1 MVASRQAEDV
11 VERIVW
17 DRYRVHGVQRAA
29 KKCNLFEFMESNVL
43 QKNEIPNLL
52 ETKFQWS
59 PKFKSV
65 VLLYALYGQCVMNSV
80 AYSSLRNFEYFIVI
94 FFGNGYYHFG
104 IRMLRTESNLSSRR
118 FRTFFST
125 AFYVEKYPQKML
137 NIGILNNSQWFWCT
151 KNVPK
156 DCNTISP
163 PFGCQKT
170 AEAQNRKLTTKT
182 FRTKRIMKTC
192 FPWVQWSFSSND
204 QNSIRIFNRIAISC
218 IEWNSVL

>member
-65 VLLYALYGQCVMNSV
+65 VLLYALYGQCVMKSL
-80 AYSSLRNFEYFIVI
+80 AYSSSRIFDYFSVIVWKWGLPFWHQDAQNWIEFVIPPVSDFFFYCILRRKI
-94 FFGNGYYHFG
+94 
-104 IRMLRTESNLSSRR
+104 S
-118 FRTFFST
+118 
-125 AFYVEKYPQKML
+125 
-137 NIGILNNSQWFWCT
+137 T
-151 KNVPK
+151 KNVEYWHIK
-156 DCNTISP
+156 QQSMILMYKKC
-163 PFGCQKT
+163 
-170 AEAQNRKLTTKT
+170 
-182 FRTKRIMKTC
+182 TKR
-192 FPWVQWSFSSND
+192 
-204 QNSIRIFNRIAISC
+204 
-218 IEWNSVL
+218 L